1 MTAFA
6 HRGALPS
13 QSFSHMMV
21 IYTMENLQDSLL
33 WEIRFTKPVGTLK
46 LSPALSLGGIVV
58 PL

>member
-1 MTAFA
+1 VTAFA

-33 WEIRFTKPVGTLK
+33 WEIRFTKPVGMI
-46 LSPALSLGGIVV
+46 LSIPQG
-58 PL
+58 